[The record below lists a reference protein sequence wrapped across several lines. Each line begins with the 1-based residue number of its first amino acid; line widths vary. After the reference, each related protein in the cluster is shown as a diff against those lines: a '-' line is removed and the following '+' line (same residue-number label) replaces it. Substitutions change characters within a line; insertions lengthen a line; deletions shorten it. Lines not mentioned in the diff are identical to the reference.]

1 MTKRVNLADTT
12 ETTISE
18 GEVLTI
24 EVRGNRTTGYSWT
37 ADVEGGAPV
46 SVESTYIPDS
56 VQPGVCGAGGKFEF
70 QLKASQK
77 GTHKIS
83 FKHGRSWEPEP
94 ITTKTLT
101 LEVV

>member
-1 MTKRVNLADTT
+1 MTKTVNLADTT
-12 ETTISE
+12 EATVTV
-18 GEVLTI
+18 GEVLLVK
-24 EVRGNRTTGYSWT
+24 VRGNVTTGFSWT
-37 ADVEGGAPV
+37 AEAEGGAPV

-56 VQPGVCGAGGKFEF
+56 VPRGVCGAGGMFEF